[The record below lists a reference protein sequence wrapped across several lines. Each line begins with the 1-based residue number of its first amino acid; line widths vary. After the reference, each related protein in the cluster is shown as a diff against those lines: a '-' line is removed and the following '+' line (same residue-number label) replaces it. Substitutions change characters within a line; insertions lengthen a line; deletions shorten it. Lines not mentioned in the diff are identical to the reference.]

1 MSEIKNIELLAAIEL
16 GKRIYSDPDS
26 SLLIEFTNP
35 FEIVKYFNDY
45 YKDKK
50 QEEFYVVFL
59 DNKKKYIDKK
69 LLFRGSIN
77 MSVVHPREIFKE
89 AYLLSASF
97 LICIHNHPSG
107 DPTPSKEDI
116 DITKKIREISLIH
129 SLPLIDH
136 IVIGKDSYYS
146 FYEDQKIM

>member
-59 DNKKKYIDKK
+59 DNKKKIY
-69 LLFRGSIN
+69 
-77 MSVVHPREIFKE
+77 
-89 AYLLSASF
+89 
-97 LICIHNHPSG
+97 
-107 DPTPSKEDI
+107 
-116 DITKKIREISLIH
+116 
-129 SLPLIDH
+129 
-136 IVIGKDSYYS
+136 
-146 FYEDQKIM
+146 